1 MGAFDDIADGVVAAI
16 TAGDSAALGELYA
29 DDVVVW
35 HNTDGIEMTKEE
47 NLASLDA
54 LAAMTT
60 KRSFSNIRRHEID
73 GGFVQ
78 QHVMHLDW
86 GSGSGDLP
94 ACLVSRS
101 RTEKSS
107 GQTSTSME
115 RPSPHLEGN
124 SVTAGT
130 ASPLT
135 LAASLPS
142 CRTCC
147 FPMMT

>member
-1 MGAFDDIADGVVAAI
+1 MYRLYVGAFDDIADGVVAAI

-29 DDVVVW
+29 DDVLVW
-35 HNTDGIEMTKEE
+35 HNTDGIEMTKAQ

-60 KRSFSNIRRHEID
+60 SRSFSNIRRYEIA

-94 ACLVSRS
+94 ACLIVKVEDGKIIRADEYFDGATIATFG
-101 RTEKSS
+101 R
-107 GQTSTSME
+107 
-115 RPSPHLEGN
+115 
-124 SVTAGT
+124 
-130 ASPLT
+130 
-135 LAASLPS
+135 
-142 CRTCC
+142 
-147 FPMMT
+147 